1 MEEYSLE
8 SILAT
13 LVGKDEVESG
23 QAYLEANSGYESCQT
38 LLKMWNR

>member
-1 MEEYSLE
+1 MEENSLE

-23 QAYLEANSGYESCQT
+23 QAYLEANSSYESCQN